1 MLKLTSFS
9 MLTIIWLFTGCGST
23 DMNTTSPQEAQ
34 VQKDL
39 KTSQIG
45 AKVDR
50 QIIEVGKSI
59 DFSLSDTK
67 NIKSVEWRDKDGKLL
82 STDTKFNR
90 MFLKEGKYETVVI
103 VTDKNDNV
111 MTDKVVI
118 HVTKSL
124 TPPTEQ
130 KENIPPVVKAKAE
143 VAEVEDHGYIHLRDD
158 GSYDPDGKV
167 VRYEWRDMD
176 GILLSRSKRLDR
188 KMHYWPQYDRKHNGT
203 TKYIKTLIVFDDKG
217 AMSRKSFEVFV
228 HKKHTPNRIP
238 TVDAGDDRIITEGE
252 SVTLEAVAN
261 DPDGKIVSYQWK
273 EGSVTVGTDAVL
285 TLTELSEGVHFFTI
299 TVRDNKKAT
308 ATDTVKVEVKAP
320 VVVTNE
326 PPLADAGE
334 DQSVTV
340 NTPVTLT
347 GKGSDSD
354 GTVVA
359 YSWTEGDSVLSSD
372 ATFTYT
378 PVTVGAHTLTLTV
391 TDDDGAT
398 ASDTVTVNATQVA
411 DTTPPV
417 ITLNGDATV
426 TVKVG
431 ESYVDAG
438 ATAIDNEDGDIS
450 DKIVTS
456 GSVDT
461 TTAGTY
467 VLGYD
472 VQDSAG
478 NSAEEVTRT
487 VIVED
492 VPNQAPT
499 ADAGEDKT
507 TTVGT
512 PVTLNGS
519 GSDSDGTV
527 VSYQWTEGENIL
539 ADEATLNYT
548 PATTGE
554 HMLTLT
560 VMDDDGDTATDTV
573 IVTATEAVV
582 SAYECPATKATEEN
596 FTDSYIDNAVEDRKW
611 SIGWSDPISVDQ
623 IAAEFN
629 AARDRDDTISGHLVM
644 PSQAEWDAMSDSE
657 KALYLINSER
667 CARGIRP
674 YEAIDTGVES
684 SPAQTYAEYL
694 RDNNVFGHE
703 EDGRD
708 PWQRLEE
715 DAGVIVGTN
724 ADIFVYGENLAYQA
738 SGNSAAYPTVY
749 EPVAVSVYNW
759 IYADKDD
766 TGGNYG
772 HRKFAF
778 ATGLVENFGKE
789 NKEGLVGVGV
799 ATAQY
804 EKDGYYWTKVY
815 TVLNGFDPNENWT
828 NGSNLVEVEIK
839 PAE

>member
-1 MLKLTSFS
+1 MFKITSISLVTAMFLFS
-9 MLTIIWLFTGCGST
+9 GCGST
-23 DMNTTSPQEAQ
+23 EPEAS
-34 VQKDL
+34 VQDKRVEQS
-39 KTSQIG
+39 TQNGEIA
-45 AKVDR
+45 AKVNR
-50 QIIEVGKSI
+50 QIIETGKAV
-59 DFSLSDTK
+59 DFSLDNAK
-67 NIKSVEWRDKDGKLL
+67 DIKSVEWRDQNGNLL
-82 STDTKFNR
+82 STETKFNR
-90 MFLKEGKYETVVI
+90 IFLKPGEYETVVVI
-103 VTDKNDNV
+103 TDKHEQV
-111 MTDKVVI
+111 VTDKVVVK
-118 HVTKSL
+118 VTEASQ
-124 TPPTEQ
+124 TE
-130 KENIPPVVKAKAE
+130 ENGNLPPVVKAKAE
-143 VAEVEDHGYIHLRDD
+143 ESEVKDNEYIHLRDD
-158 GSYDPDGKV
+158 GSYDPDGKIV
-167 VRYEWRDMD
+167 KYEWRDIN
-176 GILLSRSKRLDR
+176 GVLLDTGKRLDR
-188 KMHYWPQYDRKHNGT
+188 KVRYDTQHDRHHTGKT
-203 TKYIKTLIVFDDKG
+203 RYVKTLFVRDDKG
-217 AMSRKSFEVFV
+217 AVSHRSFEVIV
-228 HKKHTPNRIP
+228 HKRLMRNQIP
-238 TVDAGDDRIITEGE
+238 IVDAGEDQIITEGE
-252 SVTLEAVAN
+252 SVTLQAIAN
-261 DPDGKIVSYQWK
+261 DPDGKIISYRWK
-273 EGSVTVGTDAVL
+273 EGSVVVGTDAEL
-285 TLTELSEGVHFFTI
+285 TLTDLSEGVHFFSI
-299 TVRDNKKAT
+299 TVKDNKRAT
-308 ATDTVKVEVKAP
+308 ASDTVKVEVKAP
-320 VVVTNE
+320 VVVNE

-340 NTPVTLT
+340 NNSITLT

-354 GTVVA
+354 GNIVA
-359 YSWTEGDSVLSSD
+359 YQWMEGSIVLGNT
-372 ATFTYT
+372 ATLAYT
-378 PVTVGAHTLTLTV
+378 PTTTGTHTLTLIV

-398 ASDTVTVNATQVA
+398 ASDTVVVTATQVA

-426 TVKVG
+426 TINVG
-431 ESYVDAG
+431 DTYTDAG
-438 ATAIDNEDGDIS
+438 ATAKDDQDGDIS
-450 DKIVTS
+450 DKIVKS

-461 TTAGTY
+461 STAGTY
-467 VLGYD
+467 VIHYNVED
-472 VQDSAG
+472 NAG
-478 NSAEEVTRT
+478 NSADEVMRT
-487 VIVED
+487 VIVKE
-492 VPNQAPT
+492 VENQAPA

-507 TTVGT
+507 TIVGT
-512 PVTLNGS
+512 SVTLNGD
-519 GSDSDGTV
+519 GSDNDGEI
-527 VSYQWTEGENIL
+527 VSYKWMEGDSEL
-539 ADEATLNYT
+539 GKEATLVYT
-548 PATTGE
+548 PTTVGD
-554 HMLTLT
+554 HTLTLT
-560 VMDDDGDTATDTV
+560 VTDDDGAAATDTV
-573 IVTATEAVV
+573 IVTATEAVA

-629 AARDRDDTISGHLVM
+629 AARDRDDTINGHLVM

-703 EDGRD
+703 EDGRN

-715 DAGVIVGTN
+715 DAGVDVGSN
-724 ADIFVYGENLAYQA
+724 ADFFSYGENLAYQA

-766 TGGNYG
+766 TSGSYG